1 MLLQSFPQMKEA
13 NKLADTYKQTNI
25 LKIKLGFADGDTRT
39 INLDNPKRNLT
50 ASEIHELS
58 QFIKTNN
65 LLLGDKYAADSAGI
79 LTADIVE
86 SMKVTLDI

>member
-1 MLLQSFPQMKEA
+1 MADIRKE
-13 NKLADTYKQTNI
+13 TYV

-39 INLDNPKRNLT
+39 INLDNPKNNLT
-50 ASEIHELS
+50 AAEVHQVS
-58 QFIKTNN
+58 QYIKTNN

-86 SMKVTLDI
+86 STKTILDL